1 MWDNILGGMM
11 NNKKEPVEE
20 PDSSLSASDFPDRSF
35 FNKKIGLGLK
45 AAKKM
50 YSSVKPENM
59 KLDKETFQKALD
71 FAYEKALNGIP
82 GFDSASQMA
91 ENYLSKNE
99 NVNNAAN
106 TLITWQIA
114 KTGTS
119 GFLSGIGGIIARPV
133 TIPANIASVLFV
145 QLRMIAAIAYM
156 GGYALDDDRVKSLV
170 YLCLAGNGAID
181 IGKDVGILIGTKM
194 TTQKIKGIVGKNMT
208 AIKQK
213 VGFRL
218 LTKFGQTGALN
229 LGKAV
234 PLVGGLIGGTS
245 DVVSTKAI
253 GEITKKTFLTETIT
267 IPEEEL
273 QIK

>member
-1 MWDNILGGMM
+1 M